1 METDALTILRNENNI
16 SFIIRNLN
24 FDQFIILTECDR
36 SKSCLSYIC
45 VIQDRRLLNKTFLG
59 CHEQI
64 VTFLEILDWNH
75 CCDLLIRL
83 KLKDV
88 DNCCTSG
95 SSSCFR
101 NLISL
106 QAIAAS
112 GIGKEHNI
120 LVSIGHKQLF
130 YIVFI
135 QSLHTLD
142 TLAATILAL
151 ESIVAHSLNVSH
163 LGHGDHYIF
172 SRDQILCRNVVFIKS
187 DGCSSVISVFFRDH
201 KDFFLNYAKQK
212 LSVCEDRLVLCDLL
226 LKLCILCFQLLSFQ
240 TGQSSQTHIHDS
252 LGLCIT

>member
-1 METDALTILRNENNI
+1 MGRCHQ
-16 SFIIRNLN
+16 
-24 FDQFIILTECDR
+24 QFIDI
-36 SKSCLSYIC
+36 
-45 VIQDRRLLNKTFLG
+45 
-59 CHEQI
+59 I
-64 VTFLEILDWNH
+64 VLD
-75 CCDLLIRL
+75 
-83 KLKDV
+83 
-88 DNCCTSG
+88 
-95 SSSCFR
+95 
-101 NLISL
+101 
-106 QAIAAS
+106 
-112 GIGKEHNI
+112 
-120 LVSIGHKQLF
+120 
-130 YIVFI
+130 
-135 QSLHTLD
+135 SLHTLD

-163 LGHGDHYIF
+163 LGHGDH

>member
-1 METDALTILRNENNI
+1 METDTLSVLGYKNNI
-16 SFIIRNLN
+16 SFVVCDLNL
-24 FDQFIILTECDR
+24 DQFIILAECNCG
-36 SKSCLSYIC
+36 KSCLSYIC
-45 VIQDRRLLNKTFLG
+45 VIQDRGLLHKTFLG

-64 VTFLEILDWNH
+64 ISFFEFLDRNH
-75 CCDLLIRL
+75 GSDLLIRL

-88 DNCCTSG
+88 DDRCTTG

-106 QAIAAS
+106 QAITAS
-112 GIGKEHNI
+112 GIGKEHNV
-120 LVSIGHKQLF
+120 LVCIGHEQLF

-142 TLAATILAL
+142 TLSATVLAL
-151 ESIVAHSLNVSH
+151 EGIITHSLNVSH
-163 LGHGDHYIF
+163 LCHGDHHIF
-172 SRDQILCRNVVFIKS
+172 SRNQILCGNVVFIKS
-187 DGCSSVISVFFRDH
+187 DGCSSVISVFFRNH
-201 KDFFLNYAKQK
+201 KDFFLDDTKQK
-212 LSVCEDRLVLCDLL
+212 LSVCKDCLIFCNLL